1 MVRREVTSPPSGIPH
16 DPLGARLTPVSD
28 IPPPPGAD
36 QPTSTPPPPPPL
48 TPPPPP
54 PPNLSAPAGYVA
66 YQSHATPLGA
76 LKRVGGLSKAIVV
89 LTAIVAVATLVT
101 TLLSIGIAG
110 DASDFLA
117 GDLTDDEFRTSLAPL
132 SAVQSIAGVA
142 TLATGILTMI
152 WMYRVAVNIRAFG
165 RRTTWHPLFSIFGWF
180 LPPFFLYVIPFLVL
194 REQWKGSDP
203 IVDGTDGWKAD
214 EDNRTLWGWFAF
226 YGLLPLVLFVA
237 QIGSVASAGLGTG
250 DVETVAESLDQ
261 VSALTFMS
269 AVSVIGAAAFWIVFV
284 RRLTGR
290 HVALTNEA

>member
-1 MVRREVTSPPSGIPH
+1 V
-16 DPLGARLTPVSD
+16 
-28 IPPPPGAD
+28 
-36 QPTSTPPPPPPL
+36 
-48 TPPPPP
+48 
-54 PPNLSAPAGYVA
+54 
-66 YQSHATPLGA
+66 
-76 LKRVGGLSKAIVV
+76 KRVGGLSKAIVI
-89 LTAIVAVATLVT
+89 LTAIVAAATVIT
-101 TLLSIGIAG
+101 TLLSVSVAG

-117 GDLTDDEFRTSLAPL
+117 GDLTDDEFRSSLAPL

-152 WMYRVAVNIRAFG
+152 WMYRIAANIRAFG

-203 IVDGTDGWKAD
+203 TVDGTDGWKAND
-214 EDNRTLWGWFAF
+214 DNRTLWGWFAF

-269 AVSVIGAAAFWIVFV
+269 AVSVVGAAVFWIAFV
-284 RRLTGR
+284 RQLTRR
-290 HVALTNEA
+290 HVAMTNESS

>member
-1 MVRREVTSPPSGIPH
+1 M
-16 DPLGARLTPVSD
+16 SD
-28 IPPPPGAD
+28 TPPPPDAG
-36 QPTSTPPPPPPL
+36 PPPTPPPPPP
-48 TPPPPP
+48 PSAQHSSAPPPP

-66 YQSHATPLGA
+66 YDANPTPYGA
-76 LKRVGGLSKAIVV
+76 LKRVGGLSKAIVI
-89 LTAIVAVATLVT
+89 LTAIVAVATVIT

-117 GDLTDDEFRTSLAPL
+117 GDLTDDEFRSSLAPL

-142 TLATGILTMI
+142 TLATGVLTMI
-152 WMYRVAVNIRAFG
+152 WMYRIAANIRAFG

-203 IVDGTDGWKAD
+203 HVDGSDGWKAN

-226 YGLLPLVLFVA
+226 YGLLPVVLFVA

-261 VSALTFMS
+261 VSALTFLS
-269 AVSVIGAAAFWIVFV
+269 AVSVIGAAIFWITFV
-284 RRLTGR
+284 RQMTSR
-290 HVALTNEA
+290 HVGLTNES